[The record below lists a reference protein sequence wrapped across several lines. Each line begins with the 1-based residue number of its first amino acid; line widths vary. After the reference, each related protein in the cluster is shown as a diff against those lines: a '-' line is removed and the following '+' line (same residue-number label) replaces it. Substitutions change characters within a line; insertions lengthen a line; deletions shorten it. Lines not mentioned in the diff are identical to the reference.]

1 MAFAIGPAAI
11 LAGIGGAVGRAVGG
25 LGVGTALSRLVP
37 VAGRA
42 ISKVGGFFKRLF
54 GLGGGAPEVPA
65 VVNPRLIPSLRNLA
79 APQAGFT
86 DAGAFR
92 STLRALRGLGYT
104 QDEAMQQ
111 IRNANLRPQ

>member
-11 LAGIGGAVGRAVGG
+11 LAGIGGAVGRAVGAA
-25 LGVGTALSRLVP
+25 GVGTALSRLVP

-54 GLGGGAPEVPA
+54 GFGGAPEVPA

-86 DAGAFR
+86 DVGAFR

-104 QDEAMQQ
+104 QDEAIQQ